1 MWLTVPIA
9 VALLCQA
16 QAPTGSQP
24 AGSPAQRPAPGQT
37 PAPAPPAQTPA
48 NLPAQTTPGTLAA
61 PRDTG
66 QNRQPGATASAAPVA
81 IDLAGALEKARAYNA
96 LFQSA
101 VIASGL
107 AREDR
112 LQAKAALLPSLNYFN
127 QYIYT
132 QGNGTPSGVF
142 VANDGVHIYTS
153 QAQVHEELFS
163 FTRRAEYRR
172 ALAAEATARAK
183 QEIAARG
190 LISTVVGAY
199 YGLLGARH
207 HLANAQRS
215 LDEARHFLDIT
226 EKQERGGEVAHADV
240 IKARLQAQQRERDLW
255 EAQYAFDKAQMAL
268 GVLLSPDVNQ
278 QFDIQDDLQSGA
290 ALAPFPEIQQMA
302 LSNSPDVKAAE
313 AGLRQ
318 AEVGISVAQ
327 GAYLPALVLDY
338 FYGINANVF
347 GIRGPEDRK
356 NLGSS
361 LQATMTIPVWNWGA
375 TQSKVRQAILQRKQ
389 AQLDLLTAQRQL
401 QANLNNSYLE
411 AQTARAQLDS
421 LRSSVELSVES
432 LRLTL
437 LRYQGGEATALEV
450 VDAQTTLAQ
459 ARNAY
464 DDGLTRYRVALAGL
478 QTLTG
483 TI

>member
-16 QAPTGSQP
+16 QVPTGSQP
-24 AGSPAQRPAPGQT
+24 VAHPQPGV
-37 PAPAPPAQTPA
+37 
-48 NLPAQTTPGTLAA
+48 AA
-61 PRDTG
+61 PTG
-66 QNRQPGATASAAPVA
+66 PVSL
-81 IDLAGALEKARAYNA
+81 DLAGALQRARAYSL
-96 LFQSA
+96 LFQSS
-101 VIASGL
+101 VIATGL

-112 LQAKAALLPSLNYFN
+112 VQAKAALLPSLNYFN

-142 VANDGVHIYTS
+142 VGADGVHVYNS

-172 ALAAEATARAK
+172 AIAAEATAKAR
-183 QEIAARG
+183 QEIATRG
-190 LISTVVGAY
+190 LIATVVGSY
-199 YGLLGARH
+199 YGLIAARR
-207 HLANAQRS
+207 HLTNAQRS

-226 EKQERGGEVAHADV
+226 QKQERGGEVAHADV
-240 IKARLQAQQRERDLW
+240 IKAQLQAQQRERDFS
-255 EAQYAFDKAQMAL
+255 EAQFTLEKAQLTLA
-268 GVLLSPDVNQ
+268 VLLFPDINQ
-278 QFDIQDDLQSGA
+278 QFDIQDDLQSAGV
-290 ALAPFPEIQQMA
+290 LAPFPEVQQLA
-302 LSNSPDVKAAE
+302 LANSPEVKAAE

-318 AEVGISVAQ
+318 AQLGISVAQ
-327 GAYLPALVLDY
+327 GAYFPALVLDY
-338 FYGINANVF
+338 FYGISANVF
-347 GIRGPEDRK
+347 AIRGPEDRK
-356 NLGSS
+356 NLGSVVQGS
-361 LQATMTIPVWNWGA
+361 VNIPVWNWGA
-375 TQSKVRQAILQRKQ
+375 TQSKVRQAVLQRKQ

-401 QANLNNSYLE
+401 QANLNTFYLE

-421 LRSSVELSVES
+421 LRSSVDLSVES

-450 VDAQTTLAQ
+450 VDAQSTLAQ

>member
-9 VALLCQA
+9 LALLCQA
-16 QAPTGSQP
+16 QAPTGGQP
-24 AGSPAQRPAPGQT
+24 AAPLAQQPGSAG
-37 PAPAPPAQTPA
+37 
-48 NLPAQTTPGTLAA
+48 QTTPSALAA
-61 PRDTG
+61 PQDFG
-66 QNRQPGATASAAPVA
+66 QNRQPGVAAPTAPVSLN
-81 IDLAGALEKARAYNA
+81 LAGALEKARAYNA
-96 LFQSA
+96 QFQSA
-101 VIASGL
+101 VIATGL

-127 QYIYT
+127 QFIYT
-132 QGNGTPSGVF
+132 QGNGTSSGVF
-142 VANDGVHIYTS
+142 VANDGVHVYTS

-172 ALAAEATARAK
+172 ALAAEATAKAK

-190 LISTVVGAY
+190 LIATVVGSY
-199 YGLLGARH
+199 YGLIAARR

-226 EKQERGGEVAHADV
+226 QKQERGGEVAHADV
-240 IKARLQAQQRERDLW
+240 IKAQLQAQQRERDLS
-255 EAQYAFDKAQMAL
+255 EAQFTLDKAQMAL
-268 GVLLSPDVNQ
+268 GVLLSPDINQ
-278 QFDIQDDLQSGA
+278 QFDIQDDLESA
-290 ALAPFPEIQQMA
+290 SVLAPFPEIQQMA
-302 LSNSPDVKAAE
+302 LSSSPDVKAAE

-318 AEVGISVAQ
+318 AQVGISVAQ
-327 GAYLPALVLDY
+327 GAYLPALVVDY

-347 GIRGPEDRK
+347 GIRGPDDRK

-361 LQATMTIPVWNWGA
+361 VQGTVTIPVWNWGA

-401 QANLNNSYLE
+401 QANLNTSYLE

-421 LRSSVELSVES
+421 LRSSVDLAVES

>member
-1 MWLTVPIA
+1 P
-9 VALLCQA
+9 
-16 QAPTGSQP
+16 P
-24 AGSPAQRPAPGQT
+24 AAAPGQT
-37 PAPAPPAQTPA
+37 PPPAPPAPQPAPGSAAKPPAAQTPA
-48 NLPAQTTPGTLAA
+48 NPPAQTTPGTLAA
-61 PRDTG
+61 PSDTG
-66 QNRQPGATASAAPVA
+66 QNRQPGVAAPATPVT

-96 LFQSA
+96 QFQAA
-101 VIASGL
+101 VIATGL

-142 VANDGVHIYTS
+142 VANDGVHVYTS

-172 ALAAEATARAK
+172 ALAAEATAKAK

-199 YGLLGARH
+199 YGLLAARH

-255 EAQYAFDKAQMAL
+255 EAQYALDKAQMAL

-278 QFDIQDDLQSGA
+278 QFNIQDDLQSGV

-361 LQATMTIPVWNWGA
+361 VQATMTIPVWNWGA